1 MRSVSD
7 LTNLKNSTQI
17 ATIILDIRD
26 LTTPMTGLL
35 HLREADRGC
44 PVTDLVS
51 RLDYGNL
58 QEDASRVIRDLAS
71 IEHEIAVKDRDSTF
85 LMRMLPTAPSTTS
98 STASS

>member
-26 LTTPMTGLL
+26 FTPPMTGLL

-71 IEHEIAVKDRDSTF
+71 IEHEIAVKDRDSRF